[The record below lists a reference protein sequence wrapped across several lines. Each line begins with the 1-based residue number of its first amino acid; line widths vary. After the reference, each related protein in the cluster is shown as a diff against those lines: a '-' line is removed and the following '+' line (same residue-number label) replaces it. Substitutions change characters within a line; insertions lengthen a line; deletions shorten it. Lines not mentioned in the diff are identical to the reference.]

1 MRFLFLFVFIS
12 LLIAHEGEKEHHE
25 EEIILT
31 KEQMELL
38 GIRLMK
44 VEKKPASK
52 IMEFPA
58 TVEEYPKTAY
68 KVYSPI
74 EGIVRKV
81 YKFEG
86 DYVRKDEPLLEVFS
100 PYITELITRLERTKG
115 ELIVAEKVFKEY
127 EKLYRQKLIRY
138 REYLDAKTRYESLKG
153 TYEALLGELR
163 SFGKIK
169 GRNLLITSPGEGY
182 VVSQKVFVG
191 SGVGI
196 DKLLYEVHNHERVW
210 VYAWVSPEEL
220 KEVRSSKRFEVLVE
234 GERIVCSPDYVGHEV
249 DEKTRKVKVRCT
261 ARNEDHKLLPGMFV
275 KVKVYTG
282 KDYGIIVP
290 KSAVKE
296 IEGKHVVFLFK
307 EGKFIPKE
315 VVILKN
321 LGKELLIEGIH
332 EGEVIAVEGTNF
344 LKTKITGIE
353 EGGHA
358 H

>member
-1 MRFLFLFVFIS
+1 MMFILLLVFLSFLM
-12 LLIAHEGEKEHHE
+12 AHEGEKEHHE

-38 GIRLMK
+38 GIKLAR
-44 VEKKPASK
+44 VEKKPASR
-52 IMEFPA
+52 IIELPA

-86 DYVRKDEPLLEVFS
+86 DYVRRGEPLVEIFS
-100 PYITELITRLERTKG
+100 PYITELITRVERTKE
-115 ELIVAEKVFKEY
+115 ELKVAEKVYREY

-138 REYLDAKTRYESLKG
+138 REYLDAKAKYETLKG
-153 TYEALLGELR
+153 RYEALLGELQ
-163 SFGKIK
+163 SFGKIR

-182 VVSQKVFVG
+182 IVSQNVFLG
-191 SGVGI
+191 SSVGI
-196 DKLLYEVHNHERVW
+196 DKLLYEVHNHEKVW
-210 VYAWVSPEEL
+210 VYAWASPEKL
-220 KEVRSSKRFEVLVE
+220 KDVRKAKYIEVITNE
-234 GERIVCSPDYVGHEV
+234 GNIRCIPDYIGHEV
-249 DEKTRKVKVRCT
+249 DQQTRKVKVRCT
-261 ARNEDHKLLPGMFV
+261 AVNERHNLLPGMFV
-275 KVKVYTG
+275 KVKVYSG
-282 KDYGIIVP
+282 KVLGIVVP

-296 IEGKHVVFLFK
+296 IEGKHVVFIYE

-344 LKTKITGIE
+344 LKTKITGME